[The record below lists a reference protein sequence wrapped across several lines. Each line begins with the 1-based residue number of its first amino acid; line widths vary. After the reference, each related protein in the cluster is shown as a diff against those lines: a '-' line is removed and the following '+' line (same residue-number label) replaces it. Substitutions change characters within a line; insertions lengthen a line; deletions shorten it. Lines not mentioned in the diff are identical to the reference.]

1 MALAAF
7 ARDRISA
14 DEYDGLIIA
23 ATSESLASQLEHG
36 FWTALSAFDR
46 GAQPHPEAA
55 TRERI
60 DVEYWTAR
68 HALTHLAPKL
78 KAGGAVSI
86 LSAEPPSDS
95 TECADDGAQSPQNL
109 AQNLAPAEE
118 RLSSLTKAL
127 REHSES

>member
-7 ARDRISA
+7 ARDRIAA

-68 HALTHLAPKL
+68 HALTHLTPKL

-95 TECADDGAQSPQNL
+95 TECAAADGAQSPENL
-109 AQNLAPAEE
+109 ARNPAEE